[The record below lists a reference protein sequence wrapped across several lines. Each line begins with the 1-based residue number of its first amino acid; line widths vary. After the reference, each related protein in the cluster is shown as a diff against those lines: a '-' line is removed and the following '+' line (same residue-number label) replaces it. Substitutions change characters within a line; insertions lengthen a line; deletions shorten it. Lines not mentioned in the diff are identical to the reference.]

1 MVILTKSQLN
11 QFIAEQVK
19 KFDWAS
25 ERGQNVVQLAS
36 NLIHAT
42 EELDEYEESIKEIMD
57 KRKDLS
63 RTASTIQSALSEE
76 MISLEINAFKVAEY
90 LFTIEEKGLRVQPD
104 YKMLY
109 ESLLAEVAKINPEI
123 AKISKEIRD
132 AQIKE
137 KSQMVRKNLKVKKD
151 TEKKPRSRRERVKID
166 EASTFGRAVDWFVR
180 VLGSVFKRTKSTS
193 KKLESIAAGL
203 EKLFPELKK

>member
-1 MVILTKSQLN
+1 MAILTKSQLN

-19 KFDWAS
+19 KFDWS
-25 ERGQNVVQLAS
+25 SDRGQNVIQLAS

-42 EELDEYEESIKEIMD
+42 EELEEYEESIKEIMD

-63 RTASTIQSALSEE
+63 RTASTVQSALSEE

-90 LFTIEEKGLRVQPD
+90 LFIIEEKGLRVQPD

-137 KSQMVRKNLKVKKD
+137 
-151 TEKKPRSRRERVKID
+151 
-166 EASTFGRAVDWFVR
+166 
-180 VLGSVFKRTKSTS
+180 
-193 KKLESIAAGL
+193 
-203 EKLFPELKK
+203 